1 MGMLVGDAGRI
12 RVFSPW
18 HLTTQPQRPSPELEG
33 IYQRGL
39 KQYKASN
46 GVKGSRDR
54 PAEAGL

>member
-12 RVFSPW
+12 SVFSSF
-18 HLTTQPQRPSPELEG
+18 LTTQPQRPSPEVEA

-39 KQYKASN
+39 KQYKAGN

>member
-18 HLTTQPQRPSPELEG
+18 HLTTQPQRPSPEMEA
-33 IYQRGL
+33 IYQGL
-39 KQYKASN
+39 KQYKAGN

-54 PAEAGL
+54 PAESRL